1 MRAYDAGSIPGGIL
15 RRPRVR
21 PRGDDAKIVKLII
34 EGGERSILKLVRI
47 ITTRPTAGNIIA
59 ETIRH
64 HLSRCIEVR
73 KTLHV
78 LDQLMRLCPYFYR
91 YTAHRRFFDSFWS
104 VYKCAH
110 VEIDVRDRILIL
122 LRAWAEDLSASFR
135 RRSDPPALFWI
146 DRYQRKRS
154 SVAVFPEIPITD
166 DGVPF
171 VCPIGQMN
179 ISLHSRRAGTKNR
192 TKVSGRVLNTSELE
206 ASLALL
212 DRLLSTAENTG
223 RWNAIAPDAR
233 YLYNTVRRSIPR
245 EFIQEFAYAPNDD
258 EDDDELPTS
267 SSSSGAYTT
276 GTVGGGSDGSFFS
289 TDDEG
294 ATLRL
299 PLRAGPADP
308 KAAAAAVQNSKF
320 TALNEKVV
328 AVLRRYDESFARF
341 DPYLAKVKN
350 ANGGILTDDELSRST
365 ISVNKRTSVAAVA
378 REEARWKLSMS
389 GSTWT
394 VDNDLVDGEL
404 SQPNTGLSDYPACTP
419 AMPSFA
425 GFVS

>member
-1 MRAYDAGSIPGGIL
+1 MRAYDAGSIPVIL
-15 RRPRVR
+15 RRPRAR
-21 PRGDDAKIVKLII
+21 PRGDDARVVKLVA
-34 EGGERSILKLVRI
+34 EGDERAVHKLVRTI
-47 ITTRPTAGNIIA
+47 AVRPSAGNVAAEAIRSRLAMRGERDADIA
-59 ETIRH
+59 
-64 HLSRCIEVR
+64 
-73 KTLHV
+73 KTLYV
-78 LDQLMRLCPYFYR
+78 LDQLMRRCPYFYR
-91 YTAHRRFFDSFWS
+91 YTAHRRFFDAFWF
-104 VYKCAH
+104 VYKSGY
-110 VEIDVRDRILIL
+110 VSMEVRDRVLIL
-122 LRAWAEDLSASFR
+122 LRAWAEDLGASFE

-146 DRYQRKRS
+146 DRYQRKRR
-154 SVAVFPEIPITD
+154 SVTVFPEIPITD

-171 VCPIGQMN
+171 VCPIGGMGG
-179 ISLHSRRAGTKNR
+179 SKSKG
-192 TKVSGRVLNTSELE
+192 VSSKRGGKVLNVTELE

-223 RWNAIAPDAR
+223 RWHAIAPDAR
-233 YLYNTVRRSIPR
+233 FLYDSVKRSIPR
-245 EFIQEFAYAPNDD
+245 EFIQDFACAPNDD
-258 EDDDELPTS
+258 DETDELPTS
-267 SSSSGAYTT
+267 SSSSGAYTA
-276 GTVGGGSDGSFFS
+276 GTVGPGSNGSFFS

-341 DPYLAKVKN
+341 DPYLAKMKN
-350 ANGGILTDDELSRST
+350 GDDDLSKST
-365 ISVNKRTSVAAVA
+365 LSFQKKTSVAAVA

-394 VDNDLVDGEL
+394 VEKDMEDGEL
-404 SQPNTGLSDYPACTP
+404 SQPNSSSALSDYPACTP
-419 AMPSFA
+419 AMPSFP